1 MIERRLKSESEVKEN
16 VMSFDSFSRLY
27 ETREDLTIRKSAFNK
42 NSYEYSWL
50 LNGKEVGEMMVF
62 VEDKNA
68 SIVSFFKHK
77 GKETPRGCGYKFIKM
92 CIDDLLKSGF
102 SVHQA
107 DHTSN
112 ENSQEVWRK
121 LANEYKVETTTWRG
135 DPAKVI
141 RKK

>member
-1 MIERRLKSESEVKEN
+1 MRNNIKTFEELFES
-16 VMSFDSFSRLY
+16 M
-27 ETREDLTIRKSAFNK
+27 EDLRIEKESFNK

-50 LNGKEVGEMMVF
+50 LNGIEVGEMMVF
-62 VEDKNA
+62 FENKNA

-112 ENSQEVWRK
+112 EKSQEVWRK
-121 LANEYKVETTTWRG
+121 LGDEYEVETTTWGG
-135 DPAKVI
+135 DPARVI
-141 RKK
+141 SSRK